1 MIMVNSLYHLIRRS
15 RFLFSPGNNCLCVI
29 EAYIFNPNNRLLMI
43 NKSLNFFDLL
53 ICKLIKK
60 DEAKIVGLITP
71 MKNIVTNKIVSNN
84 FSCNGGMY

>member
-1 MIMVNSLYHLIRRS
+1 
-15 RFLFSPGNNCLCVI
+15 
-29 EAYIFNPNNRLLMI
+29 MI